1 MSSVKIIL
9 PVFKFWISF
18 SLNGLI
24 GSLPVEFGW
33 FGLVGVSVFSGSGVI
48 TNLEYLPKFKSV
60 GLMFGSNFSIVVPLA
75 ISFLASDCFFGNST
89 GGVAVL
95 FLGCSSNLS
104 AFFVG
109 DSPGF
114 CRIFKSASCGK
125 VVGVGSF
132 FNL

>member
-9 PVFKFWISF
+9 PVFKLVSWISF

-48 TNLEYLPKFKSV
+48 T
-60 GLMFGSNFSIVVPLA
+60 VVPLA

-95 FLGCSSNLS
+95 FLGCSPDLFAVSVRVS
-104 AFFVG
+104 A
-109 DSPGF
+109 SPGF